1 MIDRAC
7 SGLTN
12 YTGSEPFPWSDYY
25 ISRAEILREFYQGNN
40 GDQVVKALLELKD
53 KGEKFGVRSSLSRV
67 ENAIRDVAG

>member
-1 MIDRAC
+1 M
-7 SGLTN
+7 
-12 YTGSEPFPWSDYY
+12 DY
-25 ISRAEILREFYQGNN
+25 IKRNKKLLRDFYQGNN